1 MKQEVWLSSS
11 AWQIEHLQ
19 VLFKFFLQT
28 LFFFVFFLQTLFFLF
43 FSPSIILFS
52 PNIIF
57 SHLKQLACQ
66 DLPATWKSS
75 FKIFFWVVG
84 CLINVLCFEPLP
96 LEDEDEDDRVQLIS
110 VITT

>member
-11 AWQIEHLQ
+11 AWQMEHLQ
-19 VLFKFFLQT
+19 VLF
-28 LFFFVFFLQTLFFLF
+28 LF
-43 FSPSIILFS
+43 FS

>member
-19 VLFKFFLQT
+19 DLFKFFFLQT
-28 LFFFVFFLQTLFFLF
+28 LFFF
-43 FSPSIILFS
+43 
-52 PNIIF
+52 
-57 SHLKQLACQ
+57 HLKQLACQ